1 MVVTRTVRVL
11 LVDDHPVVRAGLRA
25 LLSGQADIEL
35 VGEAASGEEAVRLSG
50 LRTPDLVLMDLQL
63 GEGMDGVDTTREI
76 LAGPT
81 PPRVLVLTTYDA
93 DADILRAV
101 EAGATGYLLK
111 DADPDDLVR
120 AIRSAA
126 SGETVLAPH
135 VASRLLTRMRTP
147 APPLSGR
154 EIEILVLVAEGLSNR
169 DIAKRLFISEATV
182 KSHLVHVF
190 GKLEVDSRTAAIAQ
204 ARRRGLIR

>member
-1 MVVTRTVRVL
+1 MTRTVRVL

>member
-1 MVVTRTVRVL
+1 MRVL